1 MHLHSVHTTPVAAPS
16 SSTLQR
22 HPAAAPCSSVLQWQN
37 AHTTLTAARHPAA
50 PGGHFNNSTLKQHP
64 ARHPAAAPIPKAR
77 APLCPQHPEAAPCS
91 GTSTPA
97 PKRTR
102 HQHAPKSHTPLGQ
115 QHSEAAPCRAP
126 CSCALAPY
134 SGMQRHA
141 AAACCSETNTPTLT
155 AELEAAPDNG
165 ILHGTTMPAPKR
177 THHSNSSTLE
187 RHQKPAPKR
196 THHLTAAAEQLQ
208 SAHATLTAAPWAA
221 PKKCKKPQFIE
232 VF

>member
-1 MHLHSVHTTPVAAPS
+1 MPPNHTHRLDS
-16 SSTLQR
+16 
-22 HPAAAPCSSVLQWQN
+22 
-37 AHTTLTAARHPAA
+37 
-50 PGGHFNNSTLKQHP
+50 STLKQHP
-64 ARHPAAAPIPKAR
+64 VGHPAAAPW
-77 APLCPQHPEAAPCS
+77 HPTAACS
-91 GTSTPA
+91 GM
-97 PKRTR
+97 
-102 HQHAPKSHTPLGQ
+102 L
-115 QHSEAAPCRAP
+115 
-126 CSCALAPY
+126 
-134 SGMQRHA
+134 QRHA

-221 PKKCKKPQFIE
+221 PKKCKKTQFIE